1 MDTTFLHARENAHLE
16 ALGTV
21 GIADGKKASLTSLLR
36 RPEVSYS
43 TLTQLAERLDST
55 NVAPEVLP
63 RAVTEQVEI
72 QVKYEGYIVRQ
83 GTQVDNAVKLEHVA
97 IPDDVNYEAVRS
109 LSHEGREKLG
119 KIRPRSLGQASR
131 IPGLRPGDIQILSIH
146 LETRRRQARHEAV

>member
-1 MDTTFLHARENAHLE
+1 
-16 ALGTV
+16 
-21 GIADGKKASLTSLLR
+21 
-36 RPEVSYS
+36 
-43 TLTQLAERLDST
+43 
-55 NVAPEVLP
+55 
-63 RAVTEQVEI
+63 
-72 QVKYEGYIVRQ
+72 
-83 GTQVDNAVKLEHVA
+83 LEHVA